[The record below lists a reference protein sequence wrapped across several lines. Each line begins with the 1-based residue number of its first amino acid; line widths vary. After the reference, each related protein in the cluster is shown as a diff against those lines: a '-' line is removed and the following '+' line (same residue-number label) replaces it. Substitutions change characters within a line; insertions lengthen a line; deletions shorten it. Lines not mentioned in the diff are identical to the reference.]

1 MLGDCY
7 PCRMTAHIDE
17 LPPRE
22 KIFMQ
27 GGWRIAHAFNSA
39 LPGWLVLV
47 PTRHVTGL
55 DELTTAESEELG
67 LLAHR
72 ASVALK
78 SVTGCS
84 KTYLMLFAEAE
95 GFSHLH
101 VHVVPRMPDLAPEVT
116 GPRVFAFLGEDETV
130 WVSDADQDAVSL
142 RLRSALAVAR

>member
-1 MLGDCY
+1 
-7 PCRMTAHIDE
+7 MTARLDD

-22 KIFMQ
+22 KIHVQ
-27 GGWRIAHAFNSA
+27 GGWRIAHAFNSS

-78 SVTGCS
+78 AVTGCV
-84 KTYLMLFAEAE
+84 KTYVMLFAEAE

-101 VHVVPRMPDLAPEVT
+101 VHLVPRMPDFPADVT
-116 GPRVFAFLGEDETV
+116 GPRVFAFLGDDESV
-130 WVSDADQDAVSL
+130 WLSAADQDAVSL
-142 RLRSALAVAR
+142 RVRSALAVAR